1 MRLRQHGARA
11 RTDRESLERFD
22 LFEILQKA
30 PQCVIVTDADARMV
44 FQNAAACELDE
55 EVRAHQGGPLLQALR
70 ATLAGRAWA
79 GGDLPVTVPVAVDTA
94 TGQGRAELTV
104 DAVAGGFVVSW
115 TNHTAAAEREQVVR
129 RVATELAS
137 TADAFTSY
145 ADMLTSAVSEVS
157 QQAHAVASGSNQLT
171 DSIQEIASSAAT
183 AVGNTA
189 EAVRSAQSAT
199 SLVERLSESSDRIG
213 AISRLIS
220 SIAGQTKLLA
230 LNATIEAARAGTAG
244 RGFAVVASEVKSLAQ
259 SSASA
264 TGDITSMITAIQVD
278 SAATAA
284 ALEEIVHAISLMDS
298 EQTTIASA
306 VEQQSATAAD
316 IAARVAAVASAAQS
330 SSTALTG
337 LRASAD
343 IVAAKSHELG
353 RLVCELAVRL
363 APHRFIEHL
372 RPRVLLGPRSTV
384 SFDL

>member
-1 MRLRQHGARA
+1 MRLPQRGVRA
-11 RTDRESLERFD
+11 RTDRGSLEPFD
-22 LFEILQKA
+22 LFEILQKV
-30 PQCVIVTDADARMV
+30 PQCVIVTDADAAVV
-44 FQNAAACELDE
+44 FQNAAAWELDAV
-55 EVRAHQGGPLLQALR
+55 VRAQQGEPLLHALR
-70 ATLAGRAWA
+70 ATLTGRAWA
-79 GGDLPVTVPVAVDTA
+79 SGLLPVTVPVSVEMAV
-94 TGQGRAELTV
+94 GQAHAELTI
-104 DAVAGGFVVSW
+104 DSIAGGFVASW
-115 TNHTAAAEREQVVR
+115 TDHTAARERGRVVT

-137 TADAFTSY
+137 TADSFTSY

-157 QQAHAVASGSNQLT
+157 EQAHAVASGSNQLT

-220 SIAGQTKLLA
+220 TIAGQTKLLA
-230 LNATIEAARAGTAG
+230 LNATIEAARAGAAG
-244 RGFAVVASEVKSLAQ
+244 KGFAVVASEVKSLAQ

-278 SAATAA
+278 SAAAAA

-316 IAARVAAVASAAQS
+316 IGARVAAVASAAQS
-330 SSTALTG
+330 SSTALIG
-337 LRASAD
+337 LRAAAD

-353 RLVCELAVRL
+353 RLV
-363 APHRFIEHL
+363 
-372 RPRVLLGPRSTV
+372 
-384 SFDL
+384 